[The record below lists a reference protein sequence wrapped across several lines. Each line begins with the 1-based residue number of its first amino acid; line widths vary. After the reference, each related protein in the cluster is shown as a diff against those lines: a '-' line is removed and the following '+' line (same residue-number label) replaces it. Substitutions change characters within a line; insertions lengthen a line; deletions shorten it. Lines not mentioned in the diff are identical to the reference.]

1 MKKLLITSA
10 LASSLIASVAFAEVK
25 VGGGLEITYGDAQT
39 ASNAAQKYN
48 GTAIGYEAELDISA
62 SADLSNG
69 MKVATHMEYISDGGG
84 TATTGSGP
92 SDVSIKVSSGALTLY
107 VGQDDMEALDNN
119 VVPKAYNLIEDNIS
133 ARTASTDYAAG
144 GPVAGK
150 SAVGINY
157 KVAGG
162 SITYLYG
169 PDVSKTVSNG
179 DSTSGSGGG
188 SGYELAYVGSPIAN
202 LNIILGTGSVKA
214 SSSAITA
221 DTDYLVYG
229 FGYQMGKFAVGA
241 SYTNADGGTSAT
253 DKDTVYYGATMAV
266 NDATTVGLQ
275 RQTYE
280 AGNSTGTETT
290 DQLEI
295 AYNLGG
301 MTAAVAYQ
309 KTDEAGASSTGG
321 EADAYT
327 ITLKTSF

>member
-1 MKKLLITSA
+1 
-10 LASSLIASVAFAEVK
+10 
-25 VGGGLEITYGDAQT
+25 
-39 ASNAAQKYN
+39 
-48 GTAIGYEAELDISA
+48 
-62 SADLSNG
+62 
-69 MKVATHMEYISDGGG
+69 MKVATHMEYISDGG
-84 TATTGSGP
+84 TTGSGSGP

-107 VGQDDMEALDNN
+107 IGQDDMEALDNN
-119 VVPKAYNLIEDNIS
+119 VVPKAYNLIEDNIT
-133 ARTASTDYAAG
+133 TALGSYAAG

-162 SITYLYG
+162 AVTYLYG
-169 PDVSKTVSNG
+169 PDTTLTASNG

-188 SGYELAYVGSPIAN
+188 SGYELSYVGSPIAN
-202 LNIILGTGSVKA
+202 LSVILGTGSVKN
-214 SSSAITA
+214 SSSVLN

-241 SYTNADGGTSAT
+241 SFTNSDAGTAAT
-253 DKDTVYYGATMAV
+253 DKDTIYYGATVAV

-280 AGNSTGTETT
+280 LASATGTETT

-309 KTDEAGASSTGG
+309 KTDEAGSASNGG

>member
-25 VGGGLEITYGDAQT
+25 VGGGLEITYGDKQT
-39 ASNAAQKYN
+39 AAVATQKYVGN
-48 GTAIGYEAELDISA
+48 AIGYEAELDISG

-69 MKVATHMEYISDGGG
+69 MKVTTHMEYISDGG
-84 TATTGSGP
+84 TTGSGSGP

-119 VVPKAYNLIEDNIS
+119 VVPKAYNLIEDNATRATGS
-133 ARTASTDYAAG
+133 YAAG
-144 GPVAGK
+144 GPVAGS

-169 PDVSKTVSNG
+169 PDTTGTSASG
-179 DSTSGSGGG
+179 DNATGSGNG
-188 SGYELAYVGSPIAN
+188 SGYELSYVGSPFAN
-202 LNIILGTGSVKA
+202 LSVILGTGSVKN
-214 SSSAITA
+214 SSSALN

-241 SYTNADGGTSAT
+241 SFTNSDGGTSAT
-253 DKDTVYYGATMAV
+253 DKDTIYYGATVAV

-280 AGNSTGTETT
+280 IASATGTETT

-309 KTDEAGASSTGG
+309 KTDEAGSASNGG

>member
-25 VGGGLEITYGDAQT
+25 IGGGLEITYADRQA
-39 ASNAAQKYN
+39 ASVATQQYI
-48 GTAIGYEAELDISA
+48 GSAIGYEAELDISA

-69 MKVATHMEYISDGGG
+69 MKVVSHMEYISDGGSQG
-84 TATTGSGP
+84 TGTGP

-107 VGQDDMEALDNN
+107 IGQDDMEALDNN
-119 VVPKAYNLIEDNIS
+119 VVPKAYNLIEDN
-133 ARTASTDYAAG
+133 ATAATGSYAAG
-144 GPVAGK
+144 GPVAGN

-169 PDVSKTVSNG
+169 PDTTKKASQG
-179 DSTSGSGGG
+179 DYATTSGGG
-188 SGYELAYVGSPIAN
+188 SGYELSYVGSPIAN
-202 LNIILGTGSVKA
+202 LSVILGTGSKQHSD
-214 SSSAITA
+214 SSQN

-241 SYTNADGGTSAT
+241 SYTNADGGTRAT
-253 DKDTVYYGATMAV
+253 DKDTIYYGATVAV

-280 AGNSTGTETT
+280 ASSSTGTETT
-290 DQLEI
+290 DQLEV

-309 KTDEAGASSTGG
+309 KTDEATGLSNGG

>member
-25 VGGGLEITYGDAQT
+25 IGGGLEITYADKQA
-39 ASNAAQKYN
+39 AAVAAQKYV
-48 GTAIGYEAELDISA
+48 GSVIGYEAELDISA

-69 MKVATHMEYISDGGG
+69 MKVVSHMEYISDGGSQG
-84 TATTGSGP
+84 TGTGP

-107 VGQDDMEALDNN
+107 IGQDDMEALDNN
-119 VVPKAYNLIEDNIS
+119 VVPKAYNLIEDNATRATGS
-133 ARTASTDYAAG
+133 YAAG
-144 GPVAGK
+144 GPVAGS

-169 PDVSKTVSNG
+169 PDTTLTALNG
-179 DSTSGSGGG
+179 DSTSTSGGG
-188 SGYELAYVGSPIAN
+188 SGYELSYVGSPIAN
-202 LNIILGTGSVKA
+202 LSVILGTGSKQHSD
-214 SSSAITA
+214 SSQNDI
-221 DTDYLVYG
+221 DYLVYG

-241 SYTNADGGTSAT
+241 SYTNADAGTRDT
-253 DKDTVYYGATMAV
+253 DKDTIYYGATVAV

-280 AGNSTGTETT
+280 ASSSTGTETT
-290 DQLEI
+290 DQLEV

-309 KTDEAGASSTGG
+309 KTDEAGSASDGG

>member
-25 VGGGLEITYGDAQT
+25 IGGGLEITYADEQA
-39 ASNAAQKYN
+39 ASVATQQYI
-48 GTAIGYEAELDISA
+48 GSAIGYEAELDISA

-69 MKVATHMEYISDGGG
+69 MKVVSHMEYISDGGSQG
-84 TATTGSGP
+84 TGTGP

-107 VGQDDMEALDNN
+107 IGQDDMEALDNN
-119 VVPKAYNLIEDNIS
+119 VVPKAYNLIEDN
-133 ARTASTDYAAG
+133 ATAAAGSYAAG
-144 GPVAGK
+144 GPVAGA

-169 PDVSKTVSNG
+169 PDTTGTSASG
-179 DSTSGSGGG
+179 DNATGSGNG
-188 SGYELAYVGSPIAN
+188 SGYELSYVGSPFAN
-202 LNIILGTGSVKA
+202 LSVILGTGSVKN
-214 SSSAITA
+214 SSSALN

-241 SYTNADGGTSAT
+241 SYTNADGGTRAT
-253 DKDTVYYGATMAV
+253 DKDTIYYGATVAV

-280 AGNSTGTETT
+280 ASSSTGTETT
-290 DQLEI
+290 DQLEV

-309 KTDEAGASSTGG
+309 KTDEATGLSNGG

-327 ITLKTSF
+327 ITLKTAF

>member
-25 VGGGLEITYGDAQT
+25 IGGGLEITYGDAQT
-39 ASNAAQKYN
+39 ASTAAQKYN

-69 MKVATHMEYISDGGG
+69 MKVVSHMEYISDGGSQG
-84 TATTGSGP
+84 TGTGP

-107 VGQDDMEALDNN
+107 IGQDDMEALDNN
-119 VVPKAYNLIEDNIS
+119 VVPKAYNLIEDN
-133 ARTASTDYAAG
+133 ATAATGSYAAG
-144 GPVAGK
+144 GPVAGS

-169 PDVSKTVSNG
+169 PDTTGTSASG
-179 DSTSGSGGG
+179 DSATGSGNG
-188 SGYELAYVGSPIAN
+188 SGYELSYVGKPIAN
-202 LNIILGTGSVKA
+202 LSVILGTGSVKN
-214 SSSAITA
+214 SSSALN

-241 SYTNADGGTSAT
+241 SFTNADGGTRAT
-253 DKDTVYYGATMAV
+253 DKDTIYYGATVAV

-280 AGNSTGTETT
+280 ASSSTGTETT
-290 DQLEI
+290 DQLEV

-309 KTDEAGASSTGG
+309 KTDEAGALSNGG

-327 ITLKTSF
+327 ITLKTAF

>member
-25 VGGGLEITYGDAQT
+25 VGGGLEITYGDKQT
-39 ASNAAQKYN
+39 AAVATQKYVGN
-48 GTAIGYEAELDISA
+48 AIGYEAELDISG

-69 MKVATHMEYISDGGG
+69 MKVTTHMEYISDGGTNG
-84 TATTGSGP
+84 SGSGP

-107 VGQDDMEALDNN
+107 IGQDDMEALDNN
-119 VVPKAYNLIEDNIS
+119 VVPKAYNLIEDNATRATGS
-133 ARTASTDYAAG
+133 YAAG
-144 GPVAGK
+144 GPVAGN

-169 PDVSKTVSNG
+169 PDTTLTASNG
-179 DSTSGSGGG
+179 DSTSTSGGG
-188 SGYELAYVGSPIAN
+188 SGYELSYVGSPIAN

-241 SYTNADGGTSAT
+241 SLTNSDGGTSAT
-253 DKDTVYYGATMAV
+253 DKDTIYYGATVAV

-280 AGNSTGTETT
+280 IASATGTETT

-309 KTDEAGASSTGG
+309 KTDEATGLSNGG

>member
-25 VGGGLEITYGDAQT
+25 IGGGLEITYGDAQT
-39 ASNAAQKYN
+39 ASTAAQKYN

-107 VGQDDMEALDNN
+107 IGQDDMEALDNN
-119 VVPKAYNLIEDNIS
+119 VVPKAYNLIEDNITS
-133 ARTASTDYAAG
+133 ALGSYASG

-169 PDVSKTVSNG
+169 PDTTLTASNG
-179 DSTSGSGGG
+179 DSTSTSGGG
-188 SGYELAYVGSPIAN
+188 SGYELSYVGSPIAN

-241 SYTNADGGTSAT
+241 SFTNSDAGTAAT
-253 DKDTVYYGATMAV
+253 DKDTIYYGATVAV

-280 AGNSTGTETT
+280 IASATGTETT

-309 KTDEAGASSTGG
+309 KTDEAGSASDGG

>member
-25 VGGGLEITYGDAQT
+25 IGGGLEITYADRQA
-39 ASNAAQKYN
+39 ASVDTQQYI
-48 GTAIGYEAELDISA
+48 GSAIGYEAELDISG

-69 MKVATHMEYISDGGG
+69 MKVVSHMEYISDGGSQG
-84 TATTGSGP
+84 TGTGP

-107 VGQDDMEALDNN
+107 IGQDDMEALDNN
-119 VVPKAYNLIEDNIS
+119 VVPKAYNLIEDNATRATGS
-133 ARTASTDYAAG
+133 YAAG
-144 GPVAGK
+144 GPVAGS

-169 PDVSKTVSNG
+169 PDTTGTSASG
-179 DSTSGSGGG
+179 DNATGSGNG
-188 SGYELAYVGSPIAN
+188 SGYELSYVGKPIAN
-202 LNIILGTGSVKA
+202 LSVILGTGSVKN
-214 SSSAITA
+214 SSSALN

-241 SYTNADGGTSAT
+241 SYTNSDGGTRDT
-253 DKDTVYYGATMAV
+253 DLDTIYYGATVAV

-280 AGNSTGTETT
+280 ASSSTGTETT
-290 DQLEI
+290 DQLEV

-309 KTDEAGASSTGG
+309 KTDEATGLSNGG